1 MSEIELAL
9 DGPVA
14 TVTIRRPQRRNALD
28 SATIR
33 QLGAAFAALKRDDRV
48 RAIVLTGAG
57 GAFSAGGDLQEDM
70 AALTPDAR
78 MRDVTW
84 AAEELAAIAAPV
96 VAKVDGAAMGAG
108 CSLVLACDLAVA
120 STRATFGLPFASRG
134 LSPDFG
140 ASWHLT
146 AALGLRRATAL
157 CLLGDRLDAQEAHAL
172 GIVQRVVEAEA
183 LDAATG
189 ELVERLVSAPAQ
201 ALWRTK
207 RLLRESAAQ
216 GYHRQLGAEAA
227 AQALNLHAP
236 DAQRAREDFKQ
247 TRRAD
252 GLTAPPQE

>member
-57 GAFSAGGDLQEDM
+57 GAFSAGGDLHEDM

-146 AALGLRRATAL
+146 AALSLRRATAL